1 MNQVGDTV
9 ELMVGP
15 IPSGSTIYSYVWD
28 FWDGLSTATQ
38 APFVVK
44 VINIGGQPGTDELHY
59 TCRPVAVDGQ
69 SVSLA
74 GTLTANN
81 PPTILPGVSLSA
93 NDGYF
98 AYLTTLSLQAIDQ
111 DGDPI
116 TFAWYSAGTYLGAGT
131 SSPAGTANGTWTGN
145 NTQIIAAYPATANN
159 IDVVVVGDSIVTC
172 YVADDRGGT
181 SSVNFLLRGSPNP
194 PPSATTAAGFGNV
207 NFDATT
213 PPTARIGTGQTVD
226 FTVFVAPMPAHIL
239 SFQWS
244 FSGTNGWTMPPI
256 YEYGTTSY
264 LENGGLQN
272 TVHRNIDAE
281 VVSSGTQKVVV
292 ADVRVVATNV
302 YNGAISHSDADYAIT
317 LIANSAPSAV
327 TITRKVNGSPITGNG
342 PVPSGSLIEFS
353 ADGTDPNGDVVFC
366 KWRFAQPFAPNPV
379 YFWGPKVLYDTTGY
393 ASLSSVQGSLV
404 VTDWLGQS
412 LTTVLPSTT
421 IS

>member
-15 IPSGSTIYSYVWD
+15 IPSGSIIYSYVWD
-28 FWDGLSTATQ
+28 FWDGQSTATEQ
-38 APFVVK
+38 PFVVK

-59 TCRPVAVDGQ
+59 TCRPVAIDGQ

-98 AYLTTLSLQAIDQ
+98 AYLSRLGLQAIEQ
-111 DGDPI
+111 DGDPM
-116 TFAWYSAGTYLGAGT
+116 TFAWYSGGTYLGAGT
-131 SSPAGTANGTWTGN
+131 SSPAGSANGTWTGN
-145 NTQIIAAYPATANN
+145 DTQIIAAYPVTENYLE
-159 IDVVVVGDSIVTC
+159 VVVIGDAIVTC

-181 SSVNFLLRGSPNP
+181 AAVNYLLRGEPNP
-194 PPSATTAAGFGNV
+194 PPSATTTAGFGNV

-213 PPTARIGTGQTVD
+213 PATARIGTGQTVD
-226 FTVFVAPMPAHIL
+226 FTVYVAPMPNHVL

-244 FSGTNGWTMPPI
+244 FSGSNGWTMPPI
-256 YEYGTTSY
+256 YEAGTTSY

-272 TVHRNIDAE
+272 TVHRDISTE

-292 ADVRVVATNV
+292 ADVRVVATNIF
-302 YNGAISHSDADYAIT
+302 NGALSHTDADYAVT
-317 LIANSAPSAV
+317 LIANSGPSSV
-327 TITRKVNGSPITGNG
+327 TVVRSVNGSPITGSG
-342 PVPSGSLIEFS
+342 PVNSGDKIEF
-353 ADGTDPNGDVVFC
+353 AANGTDPNGDVLIC
-366 KWRFAQPFAPNPV
+366 KWQFFQPFAPNPV
-379 YFWGPKVLYDTTGY
+379 YYWGPKVLYDTTGY
-393 ASLSSVQGSLV
+393 ASLSLV
-404 VTDWLGQS
+404 TGILTITDWLGAS
-412 LTTVLPSTT
+412 ISVNLPTTS